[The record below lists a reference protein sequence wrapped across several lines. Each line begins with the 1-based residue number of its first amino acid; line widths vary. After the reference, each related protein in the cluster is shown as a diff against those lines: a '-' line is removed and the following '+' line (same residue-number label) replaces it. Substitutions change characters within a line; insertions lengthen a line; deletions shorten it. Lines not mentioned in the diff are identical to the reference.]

1 MSAEAF
7 EKLRL
12 PFEGVQHVTK
22 NWQDKKTGEWKSI
35 TLDYIG
41 HGPVTDRLLSV
52 DPTYTFEPLL
62 DEGGRPIVV
71 FDGLGAGDNIG
82 VWGRLTILGS
92 TIVEFCSGKDLLDA
106 YSRCLCRCAM
116 RRGVALDLWIKDD
129 EFKASATAPPSV
141 GDERQPAAAP
151 SSPVAAGA
159 GGAALPADLS
169 PAAGL
174 PLGFG
179 KHKELSLIELARTD
193 RGYLHWIAETM
204 DARKDSDLQLKA
216 DARILLGAP
225 AETPADPDADI
236 PF

>member
-7 EKLRL
+7 EKLRQ

-22 NWQDKKTGEWKSI
+22 NWQDKKTGDWKSI

-41 HGPVTDRLLSV
+41 HGPVTDRLLTV
-52 DPTYTFEPLL
+52 DPGYTFEPLL

-71 FDGLGAGDNIG
+71 FDGLGAGDSIG

-129 EFKASATAPPSV
+129 EFKASATAPPR
-141 GDERQPAAAP
+141 DERHPADGP
-151 SSPVAAGA
+151 SSPPPAGT

-169 PAAGL
+169 PAASL

-204 DARKDSDLQLKA
+204 DARKDSDLVLKA
-216 DARILLGAP
+216 DARVLLGGP
-225 AETPADPDADI
+225 AEPTPDPDAEDL